1 MKSDLASALAQ
12 GDQTEVVLIGTQ
24 EFMGKEIPVIVGG
37 FGEDCK
43 VVTDN
48 MVADIHDM
56 LVKNVRARITD
67 NIKRFKEGIDFI
79 DILNCRLP
87 DKQQLLEQFGYSKMQ
102 ISKAEHIYLLSER
115 GYSKLIKIMDTDLAW
130 EIHDK
135 LIDDY
140 FALREVVK
148 AQVDPFEGI
157 STEMKA
163 SIMQDKKISCVIT
176 RVEKLENNMT
186 IDHGQQLI
194 INQMVNTRATEALGG
209 KTTMAYKLLSKKTF
223 PEVYRTLKNHFQV
236 PSYRDIPVKRF
247 EEAKEI
253 VLKWTPSKELN
264 LMIIGA
270 NAQCSL
276 DEQQI

>member
-24 EFMGKEIPVIVGG
+24 EFIGKEIPVIIGG
-37 FGEDCK
+37 FGEDNK

-67 NIKRFKEGIDFI
+67 NIRRFKEGIDFI
-79 DILNCRLP
+79 DLKKRACEISTLDLT
-87 DKQQLLEQFGYSKMQ
+87 QLGYSKQ
-102 ISKAEHIYLLSER
+102 AITQAKSIYLLSER

-140 FALREVVK
+140 FNLREKVK
-148 AQVDPFEGI
+148 EQIDPLEGL

-163 SIMQDKKISCVIT
+163 LIMQDKKISCVIT